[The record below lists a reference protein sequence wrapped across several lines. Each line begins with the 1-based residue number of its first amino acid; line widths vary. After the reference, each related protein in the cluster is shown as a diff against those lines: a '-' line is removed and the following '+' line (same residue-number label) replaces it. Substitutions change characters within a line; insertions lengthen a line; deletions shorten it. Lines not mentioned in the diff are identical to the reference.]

1 MMPTGLYFNVQF
13 IILMLRSGVQAF
25 EPGASNSLLIRMMSL
40 LTLKVLLRSHSNLI
54 RIHMCPSRRVR
65 KRNHYCCSGKGNSVG
80 DPNLLEYSW
89 FKDGELQ
96 STVQTGGTATI
107 LVSAAA
113 TYHGGKSPQL
123 TVLGLMI
130 SL

>member
-1 MMPTGLYFNVQF
+1 MAVTKEYARGT
-13 IILMLRSGVQAF
+13 IIAVQAK
-25 EPGASNSLLIRMMSL
+25 A
-40 LTLKVLLRSHSNLI
+40 TV
-54 RIHMCPSRRVR
+54 
-65 KRNHYCCSGKGNSVG
+65 SVG

-113 TYHGGKSPQL
+113 TYHVVVSHPKS
-123 TVLGLMI
+123 
-130 SL
+130 